1 MYPPAAPAG
10 SLLAVCAPSSPA
22 PRKEI
27 LGGLAWLRMRYR
39 VRLTRSVVGRCGYLA
54 ATDTE
59 RADDFA
65 RAMLDPAVS
74 AIVCSRGGYGA
85 MRIVDKLPWDAFAR
99 APKWIVGFSD
109 VTALHA
115 MANAHGIASIHGPN
129 VTGLGRSITPFE
141 RQAFI
146 DALERAKAP
155 RRWSGL
161 TILSRGRARG
171 TLVGGN
177 LTVACAMAAGCR
189 FVVPPGAILVL
200 EDVTERPYRID
211 RMLTS
216 LALGG
221 HLARASAIVFGSF
234 TQCDPAEDGVTV
246 ADVLSDRT
254 CHLGVPVV
262 MNAPFGHGAKNEA
275 FVLGS
280 EATLEADTLSF

>member
-1 MYPPAAPAG
+1 
-10 SLLAVCAPSSPA
+10 VCAPSSA
-22 PRKEI
+22 ASRKE
-27 LGGLAWLRMRYR
+27 LFGGLAWLRTRYR
-39 VRLTRSVVGRCGYLA
+39 LRITHCVFGRCGYLA

-59 RADDFA
+59 RANDLA
-65 RAMLDPAVS
+65 RAMIDPAVS

-85 MRIVDKLPWDAFAR
+85 MRIVDKLPWNVFAR

-129 VTGLGRSITPFE
+129 VTGLGRPITPVD
-141 RQAFI
+141 RQALI
-146 DALERAKAP
+146 DTLERAKVP

-161 TILSRGRARG
+161 TVLSRGRARG
-171 TLVGGN
+171 PLVGGN
-177 LTVACAMAAGCR
+177 LSVVCAMAAAGR
-189 FVVPPGAILVL
+189 FVVPEGAILTL

-221 HLARASAIVFGSF
+221 HLARASAVVFGSF
-234 TQCDPAEDGVTV
+234 TRCDPAEDGVTV
-246 ADVLSDRT
+246 ADVLLERT
-254 CHLGVPVV
+254 RPLGVPVV
-262 MNAPFGHGAKNEA
+262 MDAPFGHGAKNEA

-280 EATLEADTLSF
+280 KATLDADTLSF